1 MSQTILLIAAIVPI
15 AWLFVGLCILH
26 LPGHAVCPSGLLI
39 AAVLAFSFRQLDL
52 KGILTG
58 ALEGALFAWW
68 PILLVVLA
76 AMILYRYSVA
86 TGGMDRITELL
97 SGISSDERVQV
108 LILAWGFGGFLEGIA
123 GFGTPVL
130 IPGCILVALG
140 MNPFKAI
147 VVCLIANTA
156 ATPFATLGIPV
167 QTMAAATGLDLHAIG
182 VFTATQLFLP
192 CLILPFL
199 LVVVAGGSFRAVR
212 GVARIALLSGLSFAV
227 PLWLLS
233 YFAGP
238 TLPTLCGSICAM
250 FCTAWAAKRFGP
262 KAQKKEVSGG
272 AAAALPR
279 KAMAVSQQAVLQK
292 VSLPSALLPYILVI
306 AVVFIC
312 NLIPPVHDALA
323 RIQTTAEFFSG
334 ENPGSVSF
342 AWILTPG
349 ILILVATFLA
359 CAIHRT
365 SLRTLFGIMRDTF
378 FGSYKMIITI
388 LTIVAMAK
396 VMNYAGMM
404 NSIAIALVAV
414 FGGLYPLIAP
424 LIGTFGVFITGSD
437 TTCAILLGTLQQ
449 NAALQI
455 GANPTWIAS
464 ANMSGAAIGKMLS
477 PQSIA
482 IGYGI
487 GGIGKSEGDILVQTL
502 RYGIPLSVFIG
513 VIVFVG
519 NYLLG

>member
-1 MSQTILLIAAIVPI
+1 LNQTILLIAAVIPI
-15 AWLFVGLCILH
+15 AWLLIGLIVLH
-26 LPGHAVCPSGLLI
+26 LPGHLVCPSGLLI
-39 AAVLAFSFRQLDL
+39 AAVLSLGLGRLDL
-52 KGILTG
+52 KGVLTG
-58 ALEGALFAWW
+58 SLEGALFACW

-167 QTMAAATGLDLHAIG
+167 TTIASVTGLDPHTVG
-182 VFTATQLFLP
+182 VYTATQLLIP

-199 LVVVAGGSFRAVR
+199 LVIVTGGGLRAVR
-212 GVARIALLSGLSFAV
+212 GVALITLLSGLSFAV

-238 TLPTLCGSICAM
+238 TLPTLCGAICAL
-250 FCTAWAAKRFGP
+250 FCTAFAAK
-262 KAQKKEVSGG
+262 KLSGKGTSDNLPGKDRG
-272 AAAALPR
+272 ATNLPPPT
-279 KAMAVSQQAVLQK
+279 APSA

-306 AVVFIC
+306 AVVFVC
-312 NLIPPVHDALA
+312 NLIVPVHNALA
-323 RIQTTAEFFSG
+323 RIATTAVFFSG
-334 ENPGSVSF
+334 KGAASISF
-342 AWILTPG
+342 SWILTPG
-349 ILILVATFLA
+349 ILILIATFLT

-365 SLRTLFGIMRDTF
+365 KLRALFGVMRETF
-378 FGSYKMIITI
+378 LSSRKMMITV
-388 LTIVAMAK
+388 LTIIAMAK

-404 NSIAIALVAV
+404 NSIAVALIAV

-437 TTCAILLGTLQQ
+437 TTCSILLGNLQQ

-455 GANPTWIAS
+455 GANPTWIVS
-464 ANMSGAAIGKMLS
+464 SNLSGAAMGKMLS

-482 IGYGI
+482 VGYGI
-487 GGIGKSEGDILVQTL
+487 GGIGKSEGEILKRTL
-502 RYGIPLSVFIG
+502 RYGIPVSLLIG
-513 VIVFVG
+513 VLTLIG
-519 NYLLG
+519 NHLLQ